1 MSIRYKLNNSVALTY
16 PLLIYNTKSENKNNI
31 AHHQTILLILSAQ
44 VVLMGYH
51 NIFVFII
58 LQCIPKTVSFF
69 CSCIIA
75 YDLTF
80 VHPLSHPILVYVHV
94 LSEQRNT
101 VCVVYISFILFPMC
115 SLFFDFSFFLRKLAL
130 LVLINYFF

>member
-1 MSIRYKLNNSVALTY
+1 MLCQR
-16 PLLIYNTKSENKNNI
+16 NKNNI

-44 VVLMGYH
+44 VVLMGYY

-69 CSCIIA
+69 CSCIIP

-101 VCVVYISFILFPMC
+101 VCVVYISFILFQCVPC
-115 SLFFDFSFFLRKLAL
+115 FLICFLSQKVGITCTNQLFFLKCEC
-130 LVLINYFF
+130 